1 MTKNKRISLA
11 GWLFY
16 SIAIFILMV
25 GFVGLFAKQFKF
37 NIPYITD
44 VMFPIFDK
52 YSIKVPGWGT
62 TGSYTEVVSGEH
74 WVFLILL
81 GLAIIVAIIGKQLSN
96 VFLHLA
102 AQRKRKA
109 KKRTRTKVKKHTLQS
124 KSTTPRQSSQKPI
137 KANSE
142 KEANKKAEPTPEPAG
157 RHKNFADLTKGLNSK

>member
-1 MTKNKRISLA
+1 MNKKKRISLA

-37 NIPYITD
+37 DIPYVTD
-44 VMFPIFDK
+44 VLIPVFDK

-62 TGSYTEVVSGEH
+62 TGSYTEVVSGQH

-81 GLAIIVAIIGKQLSN
+81 GIAIVVAIIGKQLSN
-96 VFLHLA
+96 MFLHLT

-109 KKRTRTKVKKHTLQS
+109 KKRTKTRVKKHTAQT
-124 KSTTPRQSSQKPI
+124 KPRTHQSSAKSI
-137 KANSE
+137 NANSE
-142 KEANKKAEPTPEPAG
+142 QEANKKTEPISEPAG
-157 RHKNFADLTKGLNSK
+157 GHKNFSDLTKGLNSK